1 MKMKAIPRKRKQL
14 KREEGSAYIVALLAL
29 LVLSIV
35 GLALAL
41 ITQTEEQ
48 AGSNE
53 RSINRV
59 FYSADSGISAATARA
74 IVDEQ
79 YGAYTYDLTEPG
91 TALLVKDKISLSP
104 FYLILDAPCNL
115 CQINNSGTYRAHVY
129 RQADYAI
136 TTTASR
142 MLGSSGAIGA
152 QKTVAAIVEIQP
164 REITT
169 DAYRQI
175 QQGVTAGTIRF

>member
-1 MKMKAIPRKRKQL
+1 MKTKARSNKTKRDERQK
-14 KREEGSAYIVALLAL
+14 GSAYIVALLAL

-41 ITQTEEQ
+41 ITQTEQQ

-74 IVDEQ
+74 IVDEK
-79 YGAYTYDLTEPG
+79 YSKYTYDLTEPA
-91 TALLVKDKISLSP
+91 TALLVKDQISLSP

-115 CQINNSGTYRAHVY
+115 CQVNNSGTYRAHVY

-136 TTTASR
+136 TSTASR
-142 MLGSSGAIGA
+142 LLGSSGAVGA

-175 QQGVTAGTIRF
+175 QQGVTAGSIRF

>member
-1 MKMKAIPRKRKQL
+1 MNCTDSKQGN
-14 KREEGSAYIVALLAL
+14 REAGSAYIVALLAL

-41 ITQTEEQ
+41 ITQTEQQ

-59 FYSADSGISAATARA
+59 FYSADSGISTATARA
-74 IVDEQ
+74 IVDEK
-79 YGAYTYDLTEPG
+79 YAAYTYDLPEPG
-91 TALLVKDKISLSP
+91 APTVLSIKDRVSLSP

-115 CQINNSGTYRAHVY
+115 CQINNSGTYRAHIY

-136 TTTASR
+136 TSTASR
-142 MLGSSGAIGA
+142 MLGTSGAIGA

-169 DAYRQI
+169 DAYKQI
-175 QQGVTAGTIRF
+175 QQGVTQGTIKF